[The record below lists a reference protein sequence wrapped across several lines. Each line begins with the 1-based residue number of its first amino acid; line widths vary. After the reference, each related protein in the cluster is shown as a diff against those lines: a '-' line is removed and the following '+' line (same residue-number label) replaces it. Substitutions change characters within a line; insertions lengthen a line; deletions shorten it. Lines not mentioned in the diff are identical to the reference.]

1 MKIKAKEKK
10 GIVKIKMLIKHDM
23 ETGRRKD
30 ADGKLIPAHFIQ
42 ELKVTYKD
50 KTVLLAEIGPTVSKD
65 PYLAFFFAG
74 TKGDTVYFETKDN
87 KGTIDKAD
95 AVIK

>member
-1 MKIKAKEKK
+1 
-10 GIVKIKMLIKHDM
+10 MLIKHEM

-30 ADGKLIPAHFIQ
+30 PSGKLIPAHFIQ

-50 KTVLLAEIGPTVSKD
+50 KVVLLAEFGPTVSKD
-65 PYLAFFFAG
+65 PYLAFNFAG

-87 KGTIDKAD
+87 KGATEKAE
-95 AVIK
+95 AMIK

>member
-10 GIVKIKMLIKHDM
+10 GIVKVKMLIKHPM

-30 ADGKLIPAHFIQ
+30 ADGNLVPAHFIQ
-42 ELKVTYKD
+42 QLKVTYKD
-50 KTVLLAEIGPTVSKD
+50 KTVLLAEFGATVSKD
-65 PYLAFFFAG
+65 PYLAFSFSG
-74 TKGDTVYFETKDN
+74 TKGDTITFETLDN
-87 KGTIDKAD
+87 KGTSEKAD

>member
-10 GIVKIKMLIKHDM
+10 GKVKIKMLIKHDM

-30 ADGKLIPAHFIQ
+30 PEGKIIPAHFIQ

-50 KTVLLAEIGPTVSKD
+50 KTVLVAEFGATVSKD
-65 PYLAFFFAG
+65 PYLAFSFAG
-74 TKGDTVYFETKDN
+74 SKGDTVSFETTDN
-87 KGTIDKAD
+87 KGVVDKAE

>member
-10 GIVKIKMLIKHDM
+10 GKVKIKMLIKHDM

-30 ADGKLIPAHFIQ
+30 PEGKLIPANFIQ
-42 ELKVTYKD
+42 QLKVTYKD
-50 KTVLLAEIGPTVSKD
+50 KTVLLAEFGPTVSKD
-65 PYLAFFFAG
+65 PYLAFSFAG
-74 TKGDTVYFETKDN
+74 TKGDKVSFETTDN
-87 KGTIDKAD
+87 KGAVDKAE